1 MERKCFES
9 AGDDKM
15 VERNLNIPLLYEVN
29 ETEFLHSGIC
39 SLSETVRCEVH
50 EVMNAEFE
58 LELEYPVNGSHAN
71 DLINGRY
78 ISAFVDLQRGYNPFE
93 IDTVEKNLFTDTF
106 IIKASHQTNKLRKK
120 MIKEFKVDKVSC
132 GTAMNRLKDSLLES
146 TNIEFYSDISTL
158 NSTFLRFKNALSCI
172 GGVEG
177 SILDTWRGE
186 IERTTNKISMLKKRG
201 TDSGVAI
208 AYRKNMTGL
217 NINTDTLDM
226 VNAIMPY
233 AIKTVN
239 DSDTVISLQESYI
252 YSPNYKTGDEINAV
266 EIDYSSDE
274 NVVDEITLRN
284 ASKNYFSSN
293 TINEPKLDLE
303 ISFQDLG
310 QTEEYKMFQ
319 NMNRIFIGDT
329 LSVFHTELNIEATAR
344 MVEFTMDSLR
354 GKYITC
360 VVGSVKSD
368 LKSTMTAGM
377 ATLDEIEAGDNRM
390 QEYVDDLTNQITGNQ
405 GGNLVIR
412 PPEKPAELLIM
423 DTDNVGT
430 AVNLWRFNQMGLGHS
445 KTGYNGEYTI
455 GLTQD
460 GKIVADLIATG
471 TLRAIDIE
479 GVTITGSKVQAD
491 LFSAQFVPADGDP
504 APLRYKLDLAGAG
517 VIFQAIQRSNARNYT
532 EIQLSESG
540 IDFRFFNNGE
550 IRSERSTS
558 INDLGI
564 ETPSIANTGNIYLR
578 SENEARVVDDSDF
591 KIPGHDGTAD
601 SYVYRSIRA
610 KSFVQHSTVERKQDF
625 IKYEDTEKLKATDI
639 IKSAGVFE
647 YRLKDDLATNS
658 FNKKIGM
665 LAEMLPEHLKTDGK
679 SVDMYAVVTNL
690 WQYARENEKE
700 KQAMRKEIDELKE
713 LVYSLAEKE

>member
-517 VIFQAIQRSNARNYT
+517 MIFQAIQRSNARNYT

-550 IRSERSTS
+550 IRTERSTS

-625 IKYEDTEKLKATDI
+625 VKYEDTEKLKATDI

-690 WQYARENEKE
+690 WQYARENEEE
-700 KQAMRKEIDELKE
+700 KQAMRNEIDELKE

>member
-1 MERKCFES
+1 
-9 AGDDKM
+9 M

-517 VIFQAIQRSNARNYT
+517 MIFQAIQHSNARNYT